1 MLFSV
6 IIPFEYHRG
15 VWRHCLAA
23 WTAQRFDAGAFE
35 LILVV
40 PPGFSDDDRREA
52 RNALRAHDRIVDSE
66 SEHDMGLSAVGA
78 RHAQARYLFFTES
91 HCWPDADALDIC
103 RRTFDEH
110 PEWAGFSC
118 RSLRVADTA
127 FAQAEAD
134 MYEGDIAH
142 GMSEHPWLKVLD
154 QCFATRRE
162 AYEACGGL
170 RPELGHFAE
179 WALAASYHV
188 RNLQI
193 GFQPEA
199 KFHHQYVGETGELIT
214 FTRDF
219 VAGEIAYLNGA
230 HDERI
235 RKILDVPYEWRC
247 QGNWDASA
255 WLALARVA
263 LAGGLSRS
271 GGNDPFRSRRTIAS
285 MYAKRALRMALDAP
299 LIAPL
304 EELGARLKFYLALY
318 TADRKS
324 HSAAFRT
331 YIAACIRAHRLRLVK
346 TQPAPRS
353 ELAFDV
359 MAAGNTGL
367 YPNEAFDGGE
377 TRWTETYALLRGHL
391 DAGSH
396 WIDIK
401 CAALRSPK
409 DTDFAIF
416 FNAQRVP
423 DAGVTID
430 GSSIRFAAT
439 QPRSGACSL
448 ILVCADPRIAA
459 DGRPLGLP
467 LQAIETSSV

>member
-1 MLFSV
+1 MLFS
-6 IIPFEYHRG
+6 IIVPFEYHRG
-15 VWRHCLAA
+15 VWRQCLAA
-23 WTAQRFDAGAFE
+23 WTAQRFDASAFE

-40 PPGFSDDDRREA
+40 PPEFTDDDRREA
-52 RNALRAHDRIVDSE
+52 QAALRPHDRIIQSDSR
-66 SEHDMGLSAVGA
+66 HDMGLSAIGA
-78 RHAQARYLFFTES
+78 REARGRYLFFTES

-103 RRTFDEH
+103 ARTFDAH

-179 WALAASYHV
+179 WALAANYHV
-188 RNLQI
+188 RDLQI
-193 GFQPEA
+193 GFQPDA
-199 KFHHQYVGETGELIT
+199 KFHHQYVGETGELVT

-219 VAGEIAYLNGA
+219 VAGEIAYLNGS

-235 RKILDVPYEWRC
+235 RRILDVPYEWRC
-247 QGNWDASA
+247 QGNWDAKA

-263 LAGGLSRS
+263 LVSGPALN
-271 GGNDPFRSRRTIAS
+271 GGNAPFRSRRTIAA
-285 MYAKRALRMALDAP
+285 MYARRALRMALDAP

-304 EELGARLKFYLALY
+304 EELGARLKFHLALY
-318 TADRKS
+318 TTGRKS

-331 YIAACIRAHRLRLVK
+331 YIAACIRAHRLRLVRMH
-346 TQPAPRS
+346 PAPRS
-353 ELAFDV
+353 DAAFDV
-359 MAAGNTGL
+359 MATDNTGL

-377 TRWTETYALLRGHL
+377 TRWTETYALLRGRL
-391 DAGSH
+391 DAGH
-396 WIDIK
+396 HRIEIT
-401 CAALRSPK
+401 CAALRPLK

-423 DAGVTID
+423 HAGVTID

-439 QPRSGACSL
+439 QRRSGPCSL
-448 ILVCADPRIAA
+448 ILVCADPGTAD

-467 LQAIETSSV
+467 LLAIEASPI